1 MFDKK
6 FLSNQ
11 LKSLRKELK
20 LSQEEFGAKLGVG
33 NTAISMIEKGDR
45 ATSLELF
52 ATICDTFNVTPD
64 YFLGRGIFSKLD
76 LVEEVFDILSNAV
89 CNVTINGVKIKDFY
103 YDLPH
108 YKQLCLINSFISDVS
123 VIDNSLQIDW
133 RIE

>member
-20 LSQEEFGAKLGVG
+20 LNQEEFGAKLGVG

-45 ATSLELF
+45 ATSLELL

-64 YFLGRGIFSKLD
+64 YFLGRGIFAKLD
-76 LVEEVFDILSNAV
+76 LVEECFDTLSNAA
-89 CNVTINGVKIKDFY
+89 CSLYKDTAVKEKFVS
-103 YDLPH
+103 LPH
-108 YKQLCLINSFISDVS
+108 YQQLCFL
-123 VIDNSLQIDW
+123 NSLIENIELVDNRLNIYW
-133 RIE
+133 RF